1 MNMFDVVVP
10 LIKLWLTSD
19 MKWYN
24 KNAHSIPNEEKAH
37 SERAKKISQSQY
49 RRQNCVFTLI
59 QLFLIHLMRYARLS
73 PQLLLY
79 YFDLDMEKINVWKN
93 V

>member
-24 KNAHSIPNEEKAH
+24 KNAHSIPNEEKSPFRKSQKKSH
-37 SERAKKISQSQY
+37 SHNIVDRIA
-49 RRQNCVFTLI
+49 
-59 QLFLIHLMRYARLS
+59 FLH
-73 PQLLLY
+73 
-79 YFDLDMEKINVWKN
+79 
-93 V
+93 